1 MPEGRINHVLLGL
14 ISSPERLLRFL
25 RALLGGLEGMV
36 DWDVGKGQGAE
47 VQWGSGLGGDTL
59 LEDLVRAASR
69 DPKRLE
75 PIRRILDDLCATD
88 EGRRIIPERLMDT
101 WNAVEKAM
109 VRPAR

>member
-1 MPEGRINHVLLGL
+1 MPEGRINHVLRGL

-36 DWDVGKGQGAE
+36 DWGAGDAEGTEGK
-47 VQWGSGLGGDTL
+47 WGSGLGGDTL
-59 LEDLVRAASR
+59 LEEFVRAASR

-88 EGRRIIPERLMDT
+88 EGRRIIPEGLMDT

-109 VRPAR
+109 ARPGS